1 MISGYIVVE
10 STLISILKDRLVVT
24 LEENFREE
32 LRNMSFPNQSF
43 WMGKSDGEM
52 ASYDNASKRSH
63 QWLLD
68 GFEAELLPNKKH
80 AAELST
86 SNLFSEVI
94 NSNDPAW
101 GNNFCFQPVPCQF
114 TERLFDTE
122 TASAADIKDKNVH
135 PVNIDHSFGLSM
147 SHTLDE
153 DSKSGVSYG
162 GIRKVKISQV
172 KESDSFVSSSTN
184 ALNYHRT
191 DNKAVSMTNTY
202 RLDENA
208 MCMGL
213 AFGEEENMIAE
224 SYERETGL
232 FISMGQPY
240 SKGSDENISLAS
252 YNDDNSFASEL
263 AFDKVD
269 SNLISMG
276 QSYNHVD
283 ENAKGLFVHKEST
296 LVGRDGVYNR
306 NSNVVQDSCN
316 KGQSTIISFGGSND
330 DAANNSGYE
339 FLMSQSTPHLS
350 ETPTSKDLVGCR
362 TNVLASSEVTFSN
375 TDVSVKKEET
385 KVSKKLQNNSFPS
398 NVRSLLST
406 GMLDGVPV
414 KYIAWSRE
422 KELHGVIKGS
432 GYQCGCDSCNSS
444 KVVNA
449 YEFERHAGC
458 KTKHPNNHIYFEN
471 GKTIYGIV
479 QELRN
484 TPQDLLFS
492 VIPTMTGSTIN
503 QKSFRL
509 WKESYLAATRELQR
523 IYGKEEGY
531 LL

>member
-1 MISGYIVVE
+1 
-10 STLISILKDRLVVT
+10 
-24 LEENFREE
+24 
-32 LRNMSFPNQSF
+32 MSFPNQGF
-43 WMGKSDGEM
+43 WIGKDSGIPSDGEM
-52 ASYDNASKRSH
+52 MASYDSASKRSH

-68 GFEAELLPNKKH
+68 GSEAELLPNKKKH
-80 AAELST
+80 AAQLPT
-86 SNLFSEVI
+86 SNLFSGA
-94 NSNDPAW
+94 SDQAW
-101 GNNFCFQPVPCQF
+101 GNTFCFQSVPGQF

-122 TASAADIKDKNVH
+122 TNRSADKSVH
-135 PVNIDHSFGLSM
+135 PLNADHSFGLSM
-147 SHTLDE
+147 SHTLEE
-153 DSKSGVSYG
+153 DPQSGVSYG
-162 GIRKVKISQV
+162 GIKKVKVSQV
-172 KESDSFVSSSTN
+172 KDSDSLVSSSSTN
-184 ALNYHRT
+184 ALNYERT
-191 DNKAVSMTNTY
+191 DNRSVSTY
-202 RLDENA
+202 RVDENA
-208 MCMGL
+208 VCMGL
-213 AFGEEENMIAE
+213 AFGKEEENMIAE
-224 SYERETGL
+224 SYERENGI
-232 FISMGQPY
+232 FISMGQPF
-240 SKGSDENISLAS
+240 SKGDENIISLAS
-252 YNDDNSFASEL
+252 YNDNNSFASDL
-263 AFDKVD
+263 AFDKAD

-276 QSYNHVD
+276 QTYNHVE
-283 ENAKGLFVHKEST
+283 ENAASK
-296 LVGRDGVYNR
+296 YNR

-330 DAANNSGYE
+330 DPGRIVSSYE
-339 FLMSQSTPHLS
+339 FLMSQSTTQLS
-350 ETPTSKDLVGCR
+350 ETPASKDLVGCR
-362 TNVLASSEVTFSN
+362 TNVLGGSDATFSSI
-375 TDVSVKKEET
+375 DVSVKKEET
-385 KVSKKLQNNSFPS
+385 KASKKLQSNSFPS

>member
-1 MISGYIVVE
+1 MAKSGEI
-10 STLISILKDRLVVT
+10 
-24 LEENFREE
+24 
-32 LRNMSFPNQSF
+32 P
-43 WMGKSDGEM
+43 SDGCEM
-52 ASYDNASKRSH
+52 ASCDDASKRPH

-68 GFEAELLPNKKH
+68 GSEAELLPNKKH
-80 AAELST
+80 ASEVPS
-86 SNLFSEVI
+86 SNLFSGVI
-94 NSNDPAW
+94 NSNVPAW
-101 GNNFCFQPVPCQF
+101 GNTFCFQATPDQF

-122 TASAADIKDKNVH
+122 TTRSADIHDKNAH
-135 PVNIDHSFGLSM
+135 LLNTDHSFGLLM
-147 SHTLDE
+147 SHTLEE
-153 DSKSGVSYG
+153 DPQSGVRYV
-162 GIRKVKISQV
+162 GIKKVKVSQV
-172 KESDSFVSSSTN
+172 KDSDSFVSSSSN
-184 ALNYHRT
+184 ALSYERT
-191 DNKAVSMTNTY
+191 DTRAVSATNSY
-202 RLDENA
+202 MVDENSR
-208 MCMGL
+208 CMGL
-213 AFGEEENMIAE
+213 AFGKEEENMIDE
-224 SYERETGL
+224 SYERENGV
-232 FISMGQPY
+232 FISMGKSY
-240 SKGSDENISLAS
+240 SKGDENITLAS
-252 YNDDNSFASEL
+252 YNDNNRFASDL
-263 AFDKVD
+263 AYDKVD
-269 SNLISMG
+269 SNLVSMG
-276 QSYNHVD
+276 QTYNHV
-283 ENAKGLFVHKEST
+283 EEGAAPKGSIST

-306 NSNVVQDSCN
+306 DSNVVQDPCN

-330 DAANNSGYE
+330 VDANSSGYE
-339 FLMSQSTPHLS
+339 FLLSQSPPQLSKTPAS
-350 ETPTSKDLVGCR
+350 IDSARCR
-362 TNVLASSEVTFSN
+362 TNVLGSSDATFSSI
-375 TDVSVKKEET
+375 DVSVKKEET
-385 KVSKKLQNNSFPS
+385 KVSKKLQNNGFPS

-484 TPQDLLFS
+484 TPQDLLFN

>member
-1 MISGYIVVE
+1 M
-10 STLISILKDRLVVT
+10 
-24 LEENFREE
+24 
-32 LRNMSFPNQSF
+32 
-43 WMGKSDGEM
+43 
-52 ASYDNASKRSH
+52 
-63 QWLLD
+63 
-68 GFEAELLPNKKH
+68 EAP
-80 AAELST
+80 T

-94 NSNDPAW
+94 HSNVPAW
-101 GNNFCFQPVPCQF
+101 GNTFCFQSSPPGQF
-114 TERLFDTE
+114 TERLFDTV
-122 TASAADIKDKNVH
+122 TASSPDINDKSVH
-135 PVNIDHSFGLSM
+135 PVNTDHSFGLSM
-147 SHTLDE
+147 AHTLE
-153 DSKSGVSYG
+153 DDPQSGVSYG
-162 GIRKVKISQV
+162 GIRKVKVSQV
-172 KESDSFVSSSTN
+172 KDSDSFVSTTN
-184 ALNYHRT
+184 A
-191 DNKAVSMTNTY
+191 Y
-202 RLDENA
+202 RVDENA

-213 AFGEEENMIAE
+213 AFGKEEENMIAE
-224 SYERETGL
+224 SYERENIV

-240 SKGSDENISLAS
+240 
-252 YNDDNSFASEL
+252 NDNNSFASDL
-263 AFDKVD
+263 GFDKVD
-269 SNLISMG
+269 TNLISMG
-276 QSYNHVD
+276 QGSI
-283 ENAKGLFVHKEST
+283 ST

-306 NSNVVQDSCN
+306 SSNAVQESCN
-316 KGQSTIISFGGSND
+316 KGQSTLISFGGSSD
-330 DAANNSGYE
+330 VVDANNSGYE
-339 FLMSQSTPHLS
+339 FLMSQSTPQLS
-350 ETPTSKDLVGCR
+350 ETPT
-362 TNVLASSEVTFSN
+362 NVLGKDATFSSI
-375 TDVSVKKEET
+375 DVSVKKEET
-385 KVSKKLQNNSFPS
+385 KASKKLQSNSFPS

-484 TPQDLLFS
+484 TPQDLLFN

>member
-1 MISGYIVVE
+1 M
-10 STLISILKDRLVVT
+10 
-24 LEENFREE
+24 
-32 LRNMSFPNQSF
+32 
-43 WMGKSDGEM
+43 
-52 ASYDNASKRSH
+52 
-63 QWLLD
+63 
-68 GFEAELLPNKKH
+68 EAP
-80 AAELST
+80 T

-94 NSNDPAW
+94 HSNVPAW
-101 GNNFCFQPVPCQF
+101 GNTFCFQSSPPGQF
-114 TERLFDTE
+114 TERLFDTV
-122 TASAADIKDKNVH
+122 TASSADINDKSVH
-135 PVNIDHSFGLSM
+135 PVNTEHSFGLSM
-147 SHTLDE
+147 AHTLEE
-153 DSKSGVSYG
+153 DPQSRVSYG
-162 GIRKVKISQV
+162 GIIKVKVSQV
-172 KESDSFVSSSTN
+172 KDSDSFVSTTN
-184 ALNYHRT
+184 A
-191 DNKAVSMTNTY
+191 Y
-202 RLDENA
+202 RVDENA

-213 AFGEEENMIAE
+213 AFGKDEENMIGE
-224 SYERETGL
+224 SYEREENSVV
-232 FISMGQPY
+232 ISMGQPY
-240 SKGSDENISLAS
+240 SKGNDENI
-252 YNDDNSFASEL
+252 YNDNNSFASGL
-263 AFDKVD
+263 AFDKAD
-269 SNLISMG
+269 TNLISMG
-276 QSYNHVD
+276 QGSI
-283 ENAKGLFVHKEST
+283 ST

-306 NSNVVQDSCN
+306 SSNVVQESCN
-316 KGQSTIISFGGSND
+316 KGQSTLISFGGSSDVVN
-330 DAANNSGYE
+330 ANNSGYE
-339 FLMSQSTPHLS
+339 FLMPQPTPKLS
-350 ETPTSKDLVGCR
+350 ETPT
-362 TNVLASSEVTFSN
+362 NVLGKDITFSSI
-375 TDVSVKKEET
+375 DVSVKKEET
-385 KVSKKLQNNSFPS
+385 KASKKLQSNSFPS

-484 TPQDLLFS
+484 TPQDLLFN

>member
-1 MISGYIVVE
+1 MWVSEFHPGSTVRSFVNGKLFFFFFLLFVSSISK
-10 STLISILKDRLVVT
+10 LISSLLQ
-24 LEENFREE
+24 
-32 LRNMSFPNQSF
+32 SFSNQSF
-43 WMGKSDGEM
+43 WMAKSSEIPSDGET
-52 ASYDNASKRSH
+52 ASYGNASKRPH

-68 GFEAELLPNKKH
+68 GSELLPNKKH
-80 AAELST
+80 AMEAPT

-94 NSNDPAW
+94 HSNVPAW
-101 GNNFCFQPVPCQF
+101 GNTFCFQSSPPGQF
-114 TERLFDTE
+114 TERLFDTV
-122 TASAADIKDKNVH
+122 TASSPDINDKSVH
-135 PVNIDHSFGLSM
+135 PVNTDHSFGLSM
-147 SHTLDE
+147 AHTLE
-153 DSKSGVSYG
+153 DDPQSGVSYG
-162 GIRKVKISQV
+162 GIRKVKVSQV
-172 KESDSFVSSSTN
+172 KDSDSFVSTTN
-184 ALNYHRT
+184 A
-191 DNKAVSMTNTY
+191 Y
-202 RLDENA
+202 RVDENA

-213 AFGEEENMIAE
+213 AFGKEEENMIAE
-224 SYERETGL
+224 SYERENIV

-240 SKGSDENISLAS
+240 
-252 YNDDNSFASEL
+252 NDNNSFASDL
-263 AFDKVD
+263 GFDKVD
-269 SNLISMG
+269 TNLISMG
-276 QSYNHVD
+276 QGSI
-283 ENAKGLFVHKEST
+283 ST

-306 NSNVVQDSCN
+306 SSNAVQESCN
-316 KGQSTIISFGGSND
+316 KGQSTLISFGGSSD
-330 DAANNSGYE
+330 VVDANNSGYE
-339 FLMSQSTPHLS
+339 FLMSQSTPQLS
-350 ETPTSKDLVGCR
+350 ETPT
-362 TNVLASSEVTFSN
+362 NVLGKDATFSSI
-375 TDVSVKKEET
+375 DVSVKKEET
-385 KVSKKLQNNSFPS
+385 KASKKLQSNSFPS

-484 TPQDLLFS
+484 TPQDLLFN

>member
-1 MISGYIVVE
+1 
-10 STLISILKDRLVVT
+10 
-24 LEENFREE
+24 
-32 LRNMSFPNQSF
+32 MSFPNQSF
-43 WMGKSDGEM
+43 WMAKSAAIPSDGEM
-52 ASYDNASKRSH
+52 ASYDNDSKRPH

-68 GFEAELLPNKKH
+68 GSEAELLPNKKH
-80 AAELST
+80 AAELPT
-86 SNLFSEVI
+86 SNLFSGVI
-94 NSNDPAW
+94 NSNVAAW
-101 GNNFCFQPVPCQF
+101 GNTFCFQATPDQF

-122 TASAADIKDKNVH
+122 TTRSTDINDKTEKAIRGRSEVEEPYSDH
-135 PVNIDHSFGLSM
+135 PSFGLSM
-147 SHTLDE
+147 SHTLE
-153 DSKSGVSYG
+153 DPQTGVSFG
-162 GIRKVKISQV
+162 GVRKVKVSQV
-172 KESDSFVSSSTN
+172 KDSDSFVSSSSN
-184 ALNYHRT
+184 ALNYDRT
-191 DNKAVSMTNTY
+191 DTRAVSATSSY
-202 RLDENA
+202 RVDENA

-213 AFGEEENMIAE
+213 AFGKEEENMIAE
-224 SYERETGL
+224 SYERENSV

-240 SKGSDENISLAS
+240 SKGDENISLAS
-252 YNDDNSFASEL
+252 YNDNNSFASDI

-276 QSYNHVD
+276 QTYNHVD
-283 ENAKGLFVHKEST
+283 QSAASKGLFVHREST
-296 LVGRDGVYNR
+296 LVVGRDGVYNK

-316 KGQSTIISFGGSND
+316 KGQSTIISFGGSSD
-330 DAANNSGYE
+330 VDANSSGYE
-339 FLMSQSTPHLS
+339 FLLSQSTPQLS
-350 ETPTSKDLVGCR
+350 ETPASKDLVGCR
-362 TNVLASSEVTFSN
+362 TNVLGSSDATFSCS
-375 TDVSVKKEET
+375 DVSVKKEGT
-385 KVSKKLQNNSFPS
+385 KVSKKLQSNSFPS

-484 TPQDLLFS
+484 TPQDLLFN